1 MGGGVRLEKWLTT
14 QAVANLLGISG
25 QAVRKKV
32 AAGEYQVRE
41 ADCKAGGLNGKRYL
55 VALSSLPAPVQHEYF
70 QQHSKPEQPA
80 KKPADTSEQPVINLA
95 ILEEIGGAIA
105 VEEFTS
111 RVELVKQAKDIRA
124 QRGQVVDQ
132 LEQLCRDN
140 GIKLPTLY
148 LWIDAY
154 DNEGEV
160 GLLKKPVRRKMEEA
174 AATGPQFGTRG
185 FGPAAL
191 DYMTALYLSPTKP
204 KVRYVYDQT
213 VAEAEKRI
221 AAAAND
227 MEAALL
233 GEAWQ
238 VGSYQTACRYI
249 NELPNNVLAYGREG
263 YEFYRNKFM
272 PKTLMDY
279 GNIKVNQFFIGD
291 HHQLDIFVEYEGKA
305 IRPWL
310 STWED
315 AKSRV
320 MAGWCLSPQNNSQTI
335 GLALRHAAL
344 KKPNSPIFGLPM
356 RVYID
361 NGKDYQGKH
370 LAGGLKHA
378 WKFDYT
384 KEVKGVFASLGIE
397 PDYCTA
403 RTPWAKGMME
413 RFYQTF
419 EIQFA
424 NQLPGYCGS
433 NNKARPEGFDEK
445 KLLAQG
451 KLYKLEELAAMIEGY
466 FDKYHNTVH
475 SELKDTP
482 LNVYIQHEKARDG
495 VPDARAFD
503 ILLMRAQ
510 KRKVYTV
517 GIRFEGRYF
526 MHPTLDNYVGEDV
539 IVRYD
544 PTHLDEV
551 YIFHGTSYLCTAR
564 PNYTEFGNKD
574 SLELHMQRQ
583 KRSQRQVKETVNGF
597 KERAGLK
604 KGKYTGSNVEDGKG
618 DMITGFERAV
628 KEIEADQREQMEQPT
643 PPATPKQQS
652 IREQWLERQGKKALG
667 LG

>member
-1 MGGGVRLEKWLTT
+1 MEKWLTT
-14 QAVANLLGISG
+14 KKVSALLRITER
-25 QAVRKKV
+25 AVRKKI
-32 AAGEYQVRE
+32 ASGDYQYRE
-41 ADCKAGGLNGKRYL
+41 DDCKAGGTQGKRYL
-55 VALSSLPAPVQHEYF
+55 IALSSLPADAQHEYY
-70 QQHSKPEQPA
+70 QETAQTKQERPAETKPDAA
-80 KKPADTSEQPVINLA
+80 KTNQPVINLA
-95 ILEEIGGAIA
+95 VLEEIGGDKALDELITRA
-105 VEEFTS
+105 N
-111 RVELVKQAKDIRA
+111 LVKQAKEIQA
-124 QRGQVVDQ
+124 QRGNVV
-132 LEQLCRDN
+132 EQLDELCRAN

-148 LWIDAY
+148 NWLDAY
-154 DNEGEV
+154 DKEGEV
-160 GLLKKPVRRKMEEA
+160 GLLRKPVRKKMEEA
-174 AATGPQFGTRG
+174 EANGPKFGTRG
-185 FGPAAL
+185 FGSAAL

-204 KVRYVYDQT
+204 KVRYVYEQT
-213 VAEAEKRI
+213 VREAEKRI
-221 AAAAND
+221 AAAQNE
-227 MEAALL
+227 METQYLQEL
-233 GEAWQ
+233 WQ

-249 NELPNNVLAYGREG
+249 SELPNNVLAYGREG
-263 YEFYRNKFM
+263 YEIYRNKFM

-279 GNIKVNQFFIGD
+279 SKVRVNQYFIGD
-291 HHQLDIFVEYEGKA
+291 HHQLDVFVEYEGKA

-320 MAGWCLSPQNNSQTI
+320 MVGWCLSPQNNSQTI

-344 KKPNSPIFGLPM
+344 RKPNSPICGLPV

-370 LAGGLKHA
+370 MAGGLKHSY
-378 WKFDYT
+378 KFDYS

-419 EIQFA
+419 EVQFSM
-424 NQLPGYCGS
+424 QLPGYCGS

-451 KLYKLEELAAMIEGY
+451 KLVKLDELAKLIEEY

-482 LNVYIQHEKARDG
+482 LNVYMQNEKAREG

-503 ILLMRAQ
+503 ILLMRAK

-517 GIRFEGRYF
+517 GVRFEGRYYT
-526 MHPTLDNYVGEDV
+526 HPALDNYVGEDV

-544 PTHLDEV
+544 PGHLDEIM
-551 YIFHGTSYLCTAR
+551 IFQGTSYLCTAR
-564 PNYTEFGNKD
+564 QNYTEFGNQD
-574 SLELHMQRQ
+574 ELQLHMQRQ
-583 KRSQRQVKETVNGF
+583 KRSQRLVKDAVNGY

-604 KGKYTGSNVEDGKG
+604 KGHYTGSTVEDGKA
-618 DMITGFERAV
+618 DMITGFERAA
-628 KEIEADQREQMEQPT
+628 KEIEADQQERSE
-643 PPATPKQQS
+643 PPIAPERTS